1 MKKITLIA
9 LTALMFSCGDEDTL
23 PKPKALLRLEYPA
36 PEYKEVNLGVPF
48 VFERNIFAKPI
59 TNIKVNTKTGV
70 HGINIEYPNLK
81 GTIYLTYKP
90 VNGNLKDHLR
100 DAQNL
105 TQKHTVKADEIVEQ
119 IYANEKED
127 VYGMFYEV
135 GGNAASQS
143 QFYVTDSINH
153 FVNGSLYFYTKPNYD
168 SIYPA
173 AHYLKNDIKQ
183 IMESLKWKSIEK

>member
-1 MKKITLIA
+1 MKKLALIA
-9 LTALMFSCGDEDTL
+9 LTAIMFSCDDGDTL
-23 PKPKALLRLEYPA
+23 PKPKALLRLDYPN

-48 VFERNIFAKPI
+48 TFERNKFSKPI

-70 HGINIEYPNLK
+70 YGINIEYPKLK
-81 GTIYLTYKP
+81 GTIYLTYKS
-90 VNGNLKDHLR
+90 VENNLNAHLR

-105 TQKHTVKADEIVEQ
+105 TQKHTVKADEISEQ
-119 IYANEKED
+119 LYANKKED

-143 QFYVTDSINH
+143 QFYVTDSVNH

-173 AHYLKNDIKQ
+173 AQYLKNDIKQ
-183 IMESLKWKSIEK
+183 IMESLKWKDISL